1 MGTRTN
7 PRNANMGGE
16 NPSVKSV
23 VEPVSANMGDSNPSV
38 KSVVDPVSANMGV
51 KNPRVPI
58 VLLKTHVQPVDTSL
72 SKRVLVSIPSVPG
85 VTM

>member
-1 MGTRTN
+1 METHID
-7 PRNANMGGE
+7 PRNVNMG
-16 NPSVKSV
+16 VK
-23 VEPVSANMGDSNPSV
+23 NPSV

-51 KNPRVPI
+51 KNPSVPI